1 MNLYNLASF
10 RKKLYN
16 IFYNVVYQS
25 ETKEIELKKLML
37 EFKRCGGDMRL
48 LQQYLNILF
57 MYSKT
62 AARELIINPTL
73 LITIDTD
80 DKILAWILRQY
91 DIKNVDEFSCD
102 LIKFMI

>member
-1 MNLYNLASF
+1 
-10 RKKLYN
+10 
-16 IFYNVVYQS
+16 
-25 ETKEIELKKLML
+25 
-37 EFKRCGGDMRL
+37 
-48 LQQYLNILF
+48 
-57 MYSKT
+57 MYSKA